1 MSEDEPE
8 SILIQNERDS
18 MHILPLEILP
28 LQTPGLKRARMI
40 KNAGLESA
48 IELFK
53 GASAGSGLL
62 DVRDL
67 PNEFDW
73 DDGNNHPDMIILR
86 KAAALPSYDVFS
98 LRVALRHVGIDVNDN
113 EALKLSPEM
122 NKELTSY
129 MTDFTRPLIMQI
141 YGKDDNMKIE
151 TFEDVVALFRDPD
164 IKTALEKLKMMAEKL
179 GIKPEEVPAF
189 IEDYGDIFLSLS
201 YYRRCLDSV
210 SPIIEEFLDSLPE
223 LRKNYSLQHDQSLQ
237 KTVNMMDSRISKL
250 TAQVR
255 KRFDEFES
263 GTKNMW
269 DDISAEKFRELQA
282 VIKSHH
288 RSLGGVLCSLSVKLD
303 AWHQLF
309 PRRSVGG
316 PQKRSEF
323 IMLHMRQ
330 GMDKM
335 RNLEATPK
343 TLDMR

>member
-1 MSEDEPE
+1 MSGDEAE
-8 SILIQNERDS
+8 SILIKNERDA

-40 KNAGLESA
+40 KNAQLDSV

-53 GASAGSGLL
+53 DASAGSGQL

-73 DDGNNHPDMIILR
+73 DDANNHPDMIILR

-98 LRVALRHVGIDVNDN
+98 LRVALRQVGIKVNDE

-122 NKELTSY
+122 NKELTAY
-129 MTDFTRPLIMQI
+129 MTDFTRPLIVQI
-141 YGKDDNMKIE
+141 YGKDDGMKIE
-151 TFEDVVALFRDPD
+151 TFEDVIALFRDPD
-164 IKTALEKLKMMAEKL
+164 VKTALEKLKMMAEKL

-210 SPIIEEFLDSLPE
+210 SPIIEDFLDSMPE

-255 KRFDEFES
+255 KRFQEFEN

-269 DDISAEKFRELQA
+269 DDISAEKFRKLQA

-288 RSLGGVLCSLSVKLD
+288 RTLGGTLCSLSVKMD

-309 PRRSVGG
+309 PRRTSGG
-316 PQKRSEF
+316 PQKRAEF

-335 RNLEATPK
+335 RSLEENPK
-343 TLDMR
+343 ILEKL